1 MRASQLECS
10 PQSDV
15 NGFGVALGVKH
26 DLWGSEPACGHI
38 LCQKAS
44 VVMFRVN
51 NPGQAKLTDL
61 KVAGGVEKQ
70 IGRLQVPVQHIG

>member
-1 MRASQLECS
+1 
-10 PQSDV
+10 
-15 NGFGVALGVKH
+15 
-26 DLWGSEPACGHI
+26 
-38 LCQKAS
+38 
-44 VVMFRVN
+44 MFRVN